1 MLTQFLPILKNVRS
15 SWKTT
20 SVGLLLI
27 LFSLYLIY
35 TSNSA
40 VNEIVVNG
48 GMLVTG
54 IALLLV
60 QDPEPKPKKHGEV

>member
-1 MLTQFLPILKNVRS
+1 MLTQLLPILKNVRS

-60 QDPEPKPKKHGEV
+60 QDPVKPKKNGKV